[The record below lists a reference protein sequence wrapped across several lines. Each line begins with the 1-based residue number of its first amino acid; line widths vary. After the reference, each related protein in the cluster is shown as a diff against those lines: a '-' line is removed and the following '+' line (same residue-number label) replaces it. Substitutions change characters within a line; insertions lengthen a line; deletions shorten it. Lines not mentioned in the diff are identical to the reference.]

1 MSENGPIVALI
12 HGADSTLGRAV
23 ALELS
28 RRNVLLVLAAAQNT
42 NGCISAL
49 ESELSRQ
56 GAHVIALDGNGQQ
69 PASDEASAESLLVER
84 AGKAFGRLDALVNL
98 CVPESASSTPFL
110 RDYPTRLLDRAVA
123 ASHLIISS
131 SKRPSVVNHCFMPA
145 MYAGTCLEQE
155 MPMLKGA
162 VTGVTRTLCR
172 KFGPQGLRVNTV
184 QTGFIDMPETKSVA
198 SPQVLALKPPVGR
211 WGTPEEVA
219 KLIAFFVVRNGY
231 MTGQAVIMDGGLTA
245 GITGT

>member
-1 MSENGPIVALI
+1 MPENGPLVALI

-42 NGCISAL
+42 NGYISEV
-49 ESELSRQ
+49 ESELSKQ
-56 GAHVIALDGNGQQ
+56 GANVVALDGHGHE
-69 PASDEASAESLLVER
+69 PASDGMSPEASLVER
-84 AGKAFGRLDALVNL
+84 AAKAFGRLDALVNL
-98 CVPESASSTPFL
+98 CVPEAATSAPFL
-110 RDYPTRLLDRAVA
+110 RDYPARLLDRAVA
-123 ASHLIISS
+123 ASDLIINS
-131 SKRPSVVNHCFMPA
+131 SKRPSIVNHCFMPA

-155 MPMLKGA
+155 MPMVKGA

-172 KFGPQGLRVNTV
+172 KFGPKGLRVNTV

-198 SPQVLALKPPVGR
+198 SPEVLALKPPVGR